1 VHPDIDER
9 SEGRYIPSLPV
20 SLDSNEGLVQSLVP
34 ARRLSKMGSSDYDL
48 IVRGGTIFDGSG
60 LPGYRADLAVKDGKI
75 AKISGQIAARGAEE
89 LDASGC
95 NVSPGAVDLHCHYD
109 AQVNW
114 DPYCTLS
121 GWHGITSLTIG
132 QCGFGFAPT
141 RPEDREANME
151 MMTRIEAIPM
161 ASMRAGM
168 RWDWITFPQYLESL
182 DRQGLGLN
190 IGSLFPY
197 SPLRAW
203 VLGVK
208 ESRERTGVTPD
219 ELEQIKSIFRAGM
232 TAGAF
237 GFSADLSLEDRP
249 GDGSYLPTQVASQ
262 DEYRALADVLA
273 EFGVGHIGW
282 TRGIPDRMGEN
293 KDCAFLEELIQRS
306 GRPMQWGLVIAQ
318 EGTEGHIRAFEW
330 LEDAHRRGLPMY
342 AQSMSVNVSQ
352 SFTLA
357 DYNMFDTM
365 PAWLEATTGTRAER
379 QAKLADP
386 NRRPALKEAMG
397 AGSDNPYASKH
408 WEKVIIREVVNE
420 RNYRC
425 EGLSVAEVACRNDKD
440 PIDAFLDLAVD
451 EDLDTLFA
459 VADVHVPNADVL
471 RHPYTHISLSDGGAH
486 TRYHV
491 ATTWPTYFLSH
502 WVRDQKLM
510 TLEQAHYKMSALPA
524 WIAGFRDRGILREG
538 LAADI
543 IVYDLDKLGFVGGD
557 PVYANDFPGGERRLI
572 QKAVGYRYTI
582 VNGRVTMIE
591 NEPTGTLPGR
601 LLRSYE
607 MAI

>member
-1 VHPDIDER
+1 VESP
-9 SEGRYIPSLPV
+9 
-20 SLDSNEGLVQSLVP
+20 
-34 ARRLSKMGSSDYDL
+34 DYDL
-48 IVRGGTIFDGSG
+48 VIRGGNIVDGSG
-60 LPGYRADLAVKDGKI
+60 LPSYHADLAVKDGKI
-75 AKISGQIAARGAEE
+75 AKISGRITGRGAEE

-95 NVSPGAVDLHCHYD
+95 NVAPGAVDLHCHYD

-114 DPYCTLS
+114 DPYCSLS

-161 ASMRAGM
+161 DSMRAGM
-168 RWDWITFPQYLESL
+168 RWDWVTFPEYLDSL

-190 IGSLFPY
+190 VASLFPY

-203 VLGVK
+203 VLGVQ
-208 ESRERTGVTPD
+208 ESRHRTTVTAE
-219 ELEQIKSIFRAGM
+219 ELGRITALFREGM
-232 TAGAF
+232 AAGAF

-262 DEYRALADVLA
+262 EEYLALADVLA

-293 KDCAFLEELIQRS
+293 KDCDFLEELIQRS
-306 GRPMQWGLVIAQ
+306 GRPMHWGLVIAQ
-318 EGTEGHIRAFEW
+318 EGSDGHVRGLEW

-352 SFTLA
+352 SFTMS

-365 PAWLEATTGTRAER
+365 PAWLEATTGTVAER

-386 NRRPALKEAMG
+386 ARRPGLKDAMG
-397 AGSDNPYASKH
+397 GPKGYLGMRF
-408 WEKVIIREVVNE
+408 EKMMVRETVHE
-420 RNYRC
+420 RNYPW
-425 EGLSVAEVACRNDKD
+425 EGLSVAEIARRQGKD
-440 PIDAFLDLAVD
+440 VVDAFLDLAVD
-451 EDLDTLFA
+451 EDLNTLFA
-459 VADVHVPNADVL
+459 VADVHVPNGDVL

-486 TRYHV
+486 TRYQV
-491 ATTWPTYFLSH
+491 ATTWPTYFLAH
-502 WVRDQKLM
+502 WVRDEKLM
-510 TLEQAHYKMSALPA
+510 DLEQAHYKISALPA

-543 IVYDLDKLGFVGGD
+543 IVYDLDQLGFVGGD

-582 VNGRVTMIE
+582 VNGKVTLVDS
-591 NEPTGTLPGR
+591 EPTGALPGK

-607 MAI
+607 MAA